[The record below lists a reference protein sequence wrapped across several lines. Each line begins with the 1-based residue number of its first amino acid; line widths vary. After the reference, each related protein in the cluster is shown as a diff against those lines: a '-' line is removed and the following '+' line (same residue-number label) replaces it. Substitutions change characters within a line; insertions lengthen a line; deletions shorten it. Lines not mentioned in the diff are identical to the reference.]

1 LRIGWGCWDNIRAK
15 DGPRA
20 ADFRA
25 PWFAAQPLLVV
36 NNLQVPPTGFPLGG
50 SISYEFTE
58 DSAVPDIRRA
68 RVFYD
73 GSNLARVEVTFT
85 DGSFKYYK
93 LERS

>member
-1 LRIGWGCWDNIRAK
+1 MPSFERFDTS
-15 DGPRA
+15 
-20 ADFRA
+20 DF
-25 PWFAAQPLLVV
+25 LLVV
-36 NNLQVPPTGFPLGG
+36 SNLQVGTGPYPLGG

-68 RVFYD
+68 RIFYD

-93 LERS
+93 FELAFLNFI